1 MYRKNIIVCV
11 LVLLAASMQL
21 SAQADRREVRAG
33 NRKFRKEDYKE
44 AEIYYRKAAVK
55 DSLSVAAQYNLASA
69 LYRQGDYDGAA
80 KALDTVKDV
89 ADGADY
95 FFNRGDVA
103 LQKEDYAGAVEA
115 FKQALLR
122 NPGDM
127 AAKENYVYAKK
138 KLEDQQ
144 QNGGDQ
150 QQGDDNQQN
159 DGNDDRQQDNG
170 QDNKDNKDNQNGN
183 QDEPQ
188 QDGRQPDNGDGRQDQ
203 RDGQSE
209 PREGQISPQQAQ
221 QMLQAIQAKEKD
233 TQDKVNK
240 EKARA
245 LKSRQKDKNW

>member
-1 MYRKNIIVCV
+1 M
-11 LVLLAASMQL
+11 LVLLAASVQL
-21 SAQADRREVRAG
+21 SAQVDRREVRAG

-55 DSLSVAAQYNLASA
+55 DSLSVAAQYNLASS
-69 LYRQGDYDGAA
+69 LYRQEDYDGAA
-80 KALDTVKDV
+80 KALETVKDV
-89 ADGADY
+89 AGGADY

-127 AAKENYVYAKK
+127 DAKENYVYAKK

-150 QQGDDNQQN
+150 QQGGDNQQN
-159 DGNDDRQQDNG
+159 GGNDQQDGG
-170 QDNKDNKDNQNGN
+170 QDNKGNKDNQDGN
-183 QDEPQ
+183 QDDPNQ
-188 QDGRQPDNGDGRQDQ
+188 NGQQPDNGDGQDDQ
-203 RDGQSE
+203 RNGQPE

>member
-1 MYRKNIIVCV
+1 M
-11 LVLLAASMQL
+11 LVLLAASVQL
-21 SAQADRREVRAG
+21 SAQVDRREVRAG

-55 DSLSVAAQYNLASA
+55 DSLSVAAQYNLASS
-69 LYRQGDYDGAA
+69 LYRQEDYDGAA
-80 KALDTVKDV
+80 KALETVKDV
-89 ADGADY
+89 AGGADY

-115 FKQALLR
+115 FKQVLLR

-127 AAKENYVYAKK
+127 DAKENYVYAKK

-150 QQGDDNQQN
+150 QQGGDNQQN
-159 DGNDDRQQDNG
+159 GGNDQQDGG
-170 QDNKDNKDNQNGN
+170 QDNKGNKDNQDGN
-183 QDEPQ
+183 QDNPNQ
-188 QDGRQPDNGDGRQDQ
+188 NGQQPDNGDGRDDQ
-203 RDGQSE
+203 RNGQPE
-209 PREGQISPQQAQ
+209 PREGQISPLQAQ

>member
-1 MYRKNIIVCV
+1 M
-11 LVLLAASMQL
+11 LVLLAASVQL
-21 SAQADRREVRAG
+21 SAQVDRREVRAG

-55 DSLSVAAQYNLASA
+55 DSLSVAAQYNLASS
-69 LYRQGDYDGAA
+69 LYRQEDYDGAA
-80 KALDTVKDV
+80 KALETVKDV
-89 ADGADY
+89 AGGADY

-122 NPGDM
+122 NPGDID
-127 AAKENYVYAKK
+127 AKENYVYAKK

-150 QQGDDNQQN
+150 QQGGDNQQ
-159 DGNDDRQQDNG
+159 DGGNDQQDGG
-170 QDNKDNKDNQNGN
+170 QDNKDNKGNKDNQDGNQDDPNQNG
-183 QDEPQ
+183 Q
-188 QDGRQPDNGDGRQDQ
+188 QPDNGDGRDDQ
-203 RDGQSE
+203 RNGQPE

>member
-1 MYRKNIIVCV
+1 M
-11 LVLLAASMQL
+11 LVLLAASVQL
-21 SAQADRREVRAG
+21 SAQVDRREVRAG

-55 DSLSVAAQYNLASA
+55 DSLSVAAQYNLASS
-69 LYRQGDYDGAA
+69 LYRQEDYDGAA
-80 KALDTVKDV
+80 KALETVKDV
-89 ADGADY
+89 AGGADY

-115 FKQALLR
+115 FKQVLLR

-127 AAKENYVYAKK
+127 DAKENYVYAKK

-150 QQGDDNQQN
+150 QQGGDNQQN
-159 DGNDDRQQDNG
+159 GGNDQQDGG
-170 QDNKDNKDNQNGN
+170 QDNKGNKDNQDGN
-183 QDEPQ
+183 QDNPNQ
-188 QDGRQPDNGDGRQDQ
+188 NGQQPDNGAGRDDQ
-203 RDGQSE
+203 RNGQPE

>member
-1 MYRKNIIVCV
+1 MYRKNIIVCI
-11 LVLLAASMQL
+11 LVLLAASVQL

-55 DSLSVAAQYNLASA
+55 DSLSVAAQYNLGSA
-69 LYRQGDYDGAA
+69 LYRQEDYDGAA
-80 KALDTVKDV
+80 KALETVNNV

-115 FKQALLR
+115 FRQALLR
-122 NPGDM
+122 NPDDM
-127 AAKENYVYAKK
+127 DGKENYIYAKK
-138 KLEDQQ
+138 KLQDQQ
-144 QNGGDQ
+144 QNGGGQ
-150 QQGDDNQQN
+150 QQGGDNQQN
-159 DGNDDRQQDNG
+159 DGGDDHRQDSG
-170 QDNKDNKDNQNGN
+170 QDNKDNKDKQDGN
-183 QDEPQ
+183 QDEPK
-188 QDGRQPDNGDGRQDQ
+188 QDGQQPDNGNGRQNP
-203 RDGQSE
+203 RDGQPES
-209 PREGQISPQQAQ
+209 REGQISPQQAQ

>member
-1 MYRKNIIVCV
+1 M
-11 LVLLAASMQL
+11 LVLLAASVQL
-21 SAQADRREVRAG
+21 SAQVDRREVRAG

-55 DSLSVAAQYNLASA
+55 DSLSVAAQYNLASS
-69 LYRQGDYDGAA
+69 LYRQEDYDGAA
-80 KALDTVKDV
+80 KALETVKDV
-89 ADGADY
+89 AGGADY

-115 FKQALLR
+115 FKQVLLR

-127 AAKENYVYAKK
+127 DAKENYVYAKK

-150 QQGDDNQQN
+150 QQGGDNQQN
-159 DGNDDRQQDNG
+159 GGNDQQDGG
-170 QDNKDNKDNQNGN
+170 QDNKGNKDNQDGN
-183 QDEPQ
+183 QDNPNQ
-188 QDGRQPDNGDGRQDQ
+188 NGQQPDNGDGRDDQ
-203 RDGQSE
+203 RNGQPE

>member
-1 MYRKNIIVCV
+1 MYKKNIIVCV
-11 LVLLAASMQL
+11 LVLLAASVQL

-55 DSLSVAAQYNLASA
+55 DSLSVAAQYNLGSA
-69 LYRQGDYDGAA
+69 LYRQEDYDGAA
-80 KALDTVKDV
+80 KALETVKNV

-115 FKQALLR
+115 FRQALLC
-122 NPGDM
+122 NPDDM
-127 AAKENYVYAKK
+127 DAKENYVYAKK

-150 QQGDDNQQN
+150 QQGGDNQQN
-159 DGNDDRQQDNG
+159 DGNDDRQQDSG
-170 QDNKDNKDNQNGN
+170 QDNKDNKDNQSGN
-183 QDEPQ
+183 NDGPK
-188 QDGRQPDNGDGRQDQ
+188 QDGQQPDNGEDR
-203 RDGQSE
+203 RDGQPE

>member
-11 LVLLAASMQL
+11 LVLLAASVQL

-55 DSLSVAAQYNLASA
+55 DSLSVAAQYNLASS
-69 LYRQGDYDGAA
+69 LYRQEDYDGAA
-80 KALDTVKDV
+80 KALETVKNV

-95 FFNRGDVA
+95 FYNRGDVA

-115 FKQALLR
+115 FRQALLR
-122 NPGDM
+122 NPDDM
-127 AAKENYVYAKK
+127 DAKENYVYAKK

-144 QNGGDQ
+144 KNGGDR
-150 QQGDDNQQN
+150 QQGGDNQQN
-159 DGNDDRQQDNG
+159 DGNDDRQQDSG
-170 QDNKDNKDNQNGN
+170 QDNKDNKDNQSGN
-183 QDEPQ
+183 NDGPK
-188 QDGRQPDNGDGRQDQ
+188 QDGQQPDNGEDR
-203 RDGQSE
+203 RDGQPE